1 MWELM
6 YSQVLLWGA
15 LRSLLP
21 CSINVVVHLTE
32 LNAQCF
38 LSLTFNDSVKQVAP
52 NFLSS
57 VYSKATCEA
66 MLGKFLSLTGQIV
79 NILGFGGYLV
89 SDATTSFCA

>member
-38 LSLTFNDSVKQVAP
+38 LSLTFNVSVKQVAP

-57 VYSKATCEA
+57 LCTAKPHAKPCLA
-66 MLGKFLSLTGQIV
+66 
-79 NILGFGGYLV
+79 N
-89 SDATTSFCA
+89 FCL